1 MASNN
6 FIQGLYEMAKS
17 DNQVDPL
24 SGMPKMDEQKLRRAL
39 DQNRK
44 LGSRNR
50 DNYEA
55 GERKFKT
62 CPRYDPCPICDKCR
76 AKASHLYVACQT
88 CKIPICSHTYA
99 DRDKMIKRKNF
110 TVMVSQETMK
120 AIKHV
125 DFDLMIKQDEE
136 RLGKRLLHEK
146 AERLCDTS
154 ELDCIQALF
163 DDSKPLDFGNNAYHA
178 RGNLSKQIIYLKGDN

>member
-17 DNQVDPL
+17 DNQIDPVT
-24 SGMPKMDEQKLRRAL
+24 GVPKMDEQKLRRAL
-39 DQNRK
+39 EQNAN
-44 LGSRNR
+44 LGKRNK

-55 GERKFKT
+55 GEPKFKS

-110 TVMVSQETMK
+110 EMKVSKEVMDAVMEIDK
-120 AIKHV
+120 EV
-125 DFDLMIKQDEE
+125 
-136 RLGKRLLHEK
+136 
-146 AERLCDTS
+146 
-154 ELDCIQALF
+154 
-163 DDSKPLDFGNNAYHA
+163 NNE
-178 RGNLSKQIIYLKGDN
+178 